1 MSLPP
6 LNGSPSGVARVLI
19 ADYLRV
25 LYHRRW
31 LALSVFLAVVLAVAV
46 YTYRAVPLYQAQ
58 VSILIDVDEP
68 NVVGF
73 RQVLDEGR
81 LFGAYQQTQQELLL
95 SRALVQRTV
104 RALELWK
111 RPGFGPSTE
120 DGAVGAVRGA
130 LQVAP
135 IRGTRMVY
143 LRFRWRDPAVAA
155 EIANA
160 HAKQYI
166 EQSLEKRFLASQ
178 EATKWLDG
186 QLADERK
193 RVEASESALQR
204 YREQHDALSLQDGQN
219 IVVQKLSEL
228 NAAVTR
234 AKTTRIERETQYREL
249 LDAQRDPAALDAFPA
264 ILSNGFIQQLK
275 GDLVTLQREYAKLSE
290 TLGDRHPTLVETRT
304 AMETTEKRL
313 AAEIARLV
321 ESMRTAYQAALTEE
335 RSLTRALDE
344 QKLEATALNRRGIEY
359 AALQREAESVR
370 LVYQSLLQRAKETSV
385 SQELRAT
392 NVQIID
398 PARPNRQPVF
408 PRTTF
413 NMLMAILTG
422 TLLAVGAA
430 FLMEMLDDRI
440 KVPGDVT
447 GQLGQAFLGLVPEKR
462 IRGAKRVSLG
472 QRDPPRMLVEAFRAL
487 RTSVISTVGADG
499 PRAILVASAT
509 QGEGKT
515 HVAGNLAVALAQ
527 AQQRVLL
534 LDADLRRPSV
544 HEQLGHRLEPG
555 LSNVLAGTAT
565 LSEALQSG
573 SVPGLTVL
581 SAGNPT
587 DKAPELLG
595 SRLFNDLLN
604 ILREH
609 FTWVIIDSSPSL
621 MVTDASI
628 IARTTGVVFVVGSA
642 MTRGRA
648 ARAALDEL
656 QRAGGHILGTVLN
669 RAKVERHAFYFAP
682 YGSGDYLGSLE
693 KTTKDRIPAT
703 SSSLLGGGA

>member
-19 ADYLRV
+19 VDYLRV

-31 LALSVFLAVVLAVAV
+31 LVLSVFLAVVLAAAV
-46 YTYRAVPLYQAQ
+46 YTIRAQPIYQAQ

-68 NVVGF
+68 NVVAF

-81 LFGAYQQTQQELLL
+81 TFGNYQQTQQELLL
-95 SRALVQRTV
+95 SRTMVQRTV
-104 RALELWK
+104 TALELQK
-111 RPGFGPSTE
+111 RFGSSTDE
-120 DGAVGAVRGA
+120 AAIAAVRGG
-130 LQVAP
+130 LQVFP
-135 IRGTRMVY
+135 IRGTRMVQ
-143 LRFRWRDPAVAA
+143 LRFRSSDPQTAA

-166 EQSLEKRFLASQ
+166 EHSLEKRFLASE
-178 EATKWLDG
+178 EATKWLDA

-193 RVEASESALQR
+193 RVEATESALQSF
-204 YREQHDALSLQDGQN
+204 REQHDALSLAEGQN
-219 IVVQKLSEL
+219 VVVQKLADL

-249 LDAQRDPAALDAFPA
+249 LQAQGDSAALDAFPA
-264 ILSNGFIQQLK
+264 ILSNPFIQQLK
-275 GDLVTLQREYAKLSE
+275 GDLVGLQRDYARLSE
-290 TLGDRHPTLVETRT
+290 TLGDLHPTMVETRT
-304 AMETTEKRL
+304 ALETMEKRL

-321 ESMRTAYQAALTEE
+321 ESVRTTYQAALTDEQ
-335 RSLTRALDE
+335 SLTHALDE
-344 QKLEATALNRRGIEY
+344 QKREATALNRRGIEY

-370 LVYQSLLQRAKETSV
+370 LVYQALLQRAKETGV
-385 SQELRAT
+385 SRELRAT
-392 NVQIID
+392 NVQIVD
-398 PARPNRQPVF
+398 LAQPPRQPVF
-408 PRTTF
+408 PRTRLI
-413 NMLMAILTG
+413 MLMSLLVG

-447 GQLGQAFLGLVPEKR
+447 GQLGQPLLGLVPEKR
-462 IRGAKRVSLG
+462 VRGARRVSLG
-472 QRDPPRMLVEAFRAL
+472 QHDPPPMLVEAFRAL
-487 RTSVISTVGADG
+487 RTSVMSTVRADG

-609 FTWVIIDSSPSL
+609 FTWVIIDSPPCL

-642 MTRGRA
+642 KTRGRA

-656 QRAGGHILGTVLN
+656 QSAGGHILGTVLN
-669 RAKVERHAFYFAP
+669 RAQIERHAFYFAP
-682 YGSGDYLGSLE
+682 YSSGGYLSSLE
-693 KTTKDRIPAT
+693 APAGDRGQAAAST
-703 SSSLLGGGA
+703 LLGGGV

>member
-19 ADYLRV
+19 VDYLRV

-31 LALSVFLAVVLAVAV
+31 LALSVFLAVVLAAAV
-46 YTYRAVPLYQAQ
+46 YTVRAQPLYQAQ

-68 NVVGF
+68 NVVAF

-81 LFGAYQQTQQELLL
+81 TVGNYQQTQHELLL

-104 RALELWK
+104 TALELSK
-111 RPGFGPSTE
+111 RPGFGSST
-120 DGAVGAVRGA
+120 DAAIGAVRSG
-130 LQVAP
+130 LQVFP
-135 IRGTRMVY
+135 IRGTRMVQ
-143 LRFRWRDPAVAA
+143 LRFRWHEPQIAA
-155 EIANA
+155 EVANA

-166 EQSLEKRFLASQ
+166 EQSLEKRFVAS
-178 EATKWLDG
+178 EDATKWLDA

-193 RVEASESALQR
+193 RVEATESALQSF
-204 YREQHDALSLQDGQN
+204 REQHDALSLAEGQN
-219 IVVQKLSEL
+219 MVVQKLADL
-228 NAAVTR
+228 NTAVTR

-249 LDAQRDPAALDAFPA
+249 LQAQRDPAALDAFPA
-264 ILSNGFIQQLK
+264 ILSNPFIQQLK
-275 GDLVTLQREYAKLSE
+275 GDLVGLQRDYAKLSE
-290 TLGDRHPTLVETRT
+290 TLGDLHPTMVETRT
-304 AMETTEKRL
+304 ALETTEKRL

-321 ESMRTAYQAALTEE
+321 ESVRNTYQAALTDEQ
-335 RSLTRALDE
+335 SLTRALDE
-344 QKLEATALNRRGIEY
+344 QKREATALNRRGIEY

-385 SQELRAT
+385 SRELRAT

-398 PARPNRQPVF
+398 PARPSQQPVF
-408 PRTTF
+408 PRKTF

-422 TLLAVGAA
+422 TLLAVGAS
-430 FLMEMLDDRI
+430 FLVELLDDRI
-440 KVPGDVT
+440 KVPADVT
-447 GQLGQAFLGLVPEKR
+447 GQLDQPFLGLVPEKR
-462 IRGAKRVSLG
+462 VRGTKRVSLG
-472 QRDPPRMLVEAFRAL
+472 QRDPPQMLVEAFRGL
-487 RTSVISTVGADG
+487 RTSVISTARADG
-499 PRAILVASAT
+499 PRTILVASAT
-509 QGEGKT
+509 EGEGKT

-604 ILREH
+604 ILQEH
-609 FTWVIIDSSPSL
+609 FAWVIIDSPPVL

-656 QRAGGHILGTVLN
+656 QHAGGHILGTVLN
-669 RAKVERHAFYFAP
+669 RAQVERHAFYFAP
-682 YGSGDYLGSLE
+682 YSSGGYVGSL
-693 KTTKDRIPAT
+693 KTPAGDRGQAAST
-703 SSSLLGGGA
+703 TLLGGGV